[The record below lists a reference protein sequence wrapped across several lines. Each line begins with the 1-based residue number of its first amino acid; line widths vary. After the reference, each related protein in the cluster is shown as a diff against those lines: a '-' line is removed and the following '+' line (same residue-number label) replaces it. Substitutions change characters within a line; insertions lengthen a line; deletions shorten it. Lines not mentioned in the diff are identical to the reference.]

1 MNEMTIVV
9 NGERLPYRAQT
20 VAELVAMQ
28 GIAPDRA
35 GIAVAVNGK
44 VIARSRWGEHQ
55 LQPDDRVEI
64 VKAVAGG

>member
-1 MNEMTIVV
+1 MREMRITV
-9 NGERLPYRAQT
+9 NGEDQPYRAQT
-20 VAELVAMQ
+20 VAELLAMQ

-44 VIARSRWGEHQ
+44 VIARDRWQEHR
-55 LQPDDRVEI
+55 LQPNDRVEI

>member
-1 MNEMTIVV
+1 MEEMTIVV
-9 NGERLPYRAQT
+9 NGESQPYRAQT

-28 GIAPDRA
+28 GIASDRA

-44 VIARSRWGEHQ
+44 VIARSRWQEHP
-55 LQPDDRVEI
+55 LQPNDRVEI

>member
-1 MNEMTIVV
+1 MKEMTIVV
-9 NGERLPYRAQT
+9 NGECQPYRAQT
-20 VAELVAMQ
+20 VAELMEMQ
-28 GIAPDRA
+28 GIAPERA

-44 VIARSRWGEHQ
+44 VIARSRWREHQ